1 MRVAFTLIGG
11 KTWTGGANFLL
22 NLLSIV
28 GQYQAGRITPVLFVE
43 EDATD
48 IDLTAF
54 EAIPGLELV
63 RTPLLNMGRR
73 QKSLLQ
79 SLLLGRD
86 RAVRKMF
93 KEHRIDLVF
102 ESARFFGWRLGIP
115 AITWI
120 PDMQH
125 RVLPHL
131 FPKIAWW
138 KREVG
143 FQAQLFGQRSV
154 MVSSEDTKKACEQY
168 YWASRGKIGVVHFA
182 IPPGPAVDYDEARAM
197 ADHYG
202 LPEKYIFMPN
212 QFWRHKNHGLV
223 LEALGILK
231 TRGYEIV
238 IVASG
243 MQSDPRDPSYF
254 PTFFERVQKL
264 GLADDFRLLGM
275 IPYPHLA
282 LLMRAS
288 MAMLNASLFE
298 GWSTT
303 VEEAK
308 SLGTPLILSDIDVHR
323 EQMGDNALYFDRNS
337 PQSLADVISTFVPK
351 SPEIREEMSAK
362 ARKDAFKRI
371 EEFAARFCEFVE
383 TSAKRGAHA

>member
-28 GQYQAGRITPVLFVE
+28 GQYQSGRITPVLFVE
-43 EDATD
+43 EDAID
-48 IDLTAF
+48 IDLSAF

-63 RTPLLNMGRR
+63 RTPLLNMERR

-79 SLLLGRD
+79 SLFLGRD
-86 RAVRKMF
+86 RAIRRLF
-93 KEHRIDLVF
+93 DQYSIDLVF

-125 RVLPHL
+125 RALPHL
-131 FPKIAWW
+131 FPRMAWW
-138 KREVG
+138 KREIG
-143 FQAQLFGQRSV
+143 FQAQLLGQRSV
-154 MVSSEDTKKACEQY
+154 MVSSEDTKRACEHY

-182 IPPGPAVDYDEARAM
+182 IPPGAIVEYEDARAM

-202 LPEKYIFMPN
+202 LPDKYIFMPN

-223 LEALGILK
+223 LEALGIMK
-231 TRGYEIV
+231 ERGHQIV
-238 IVASG
+238 IAASG
-243 MQSDPRDPSYF
+243 MQSDPRDPAYF
-254 PTFFERVQKL
+254 PSFFERVQKM
-264 GLADDFRLLGM
+264 GLTTDFRLLGM

-323 EQMGDNALYFDRNS
+323 EQMGDKAIYFDRTS
-337 PQSLADVISTFVPK
+337 ARSLADNISSFVPMSIEK
-351 SPEIREEMSAK
+351 REEMSK
-362 ARKDAFKRI
+362 TAREAAYQRI
-371 EEFAARFCEFVE
+371 AEFAARFCEFVE
-383 TSAKRGAHA
+383 ASARRGAAT